1 MAVGSLLHAT
11 LVSLQYC
18 YQVYRELVCWTE
30 YILGTANGLHEFI
43 FKVIK
48 LMRIRLIHRSLP
60 FTVLTSAYI
69 LLNSGG

>member
-1 MAVGSLLHAT
+1 MALGSLVHAT

-18 YQVYRELVCWTE
+18 YQVYKELVCWT
-30 YILGTANGLHEFI
+30 ILGTANGLHEFI

-48 LMRIRLIHRSLP
+48 LMLIRLIHRSLP

>member
-1 MAVGSLLHAT
+1 MALGSLVRAT

-18 YQVYRELVCWTE
+18 YQVYRELVCWAE

-48 LMRIRLIHRSLP
+48 LMLIRLIYWILP